1 MKLSAKLTAICA
13 SILLL
18 MAAVLSVLMLWQ
30 VREQSYHTLTQ
41 RSIEQLNA
49 VTTAF
54 VESVNQKLTD
64 FDSQDTK
71 NAYLRYHFRNC
82 SGEGTALAVD
92 GELISAPVPIDPRHY
107 LDVHLGSG
115 VQSAR
120 FDSGKNHY
128 LFIGKAY
135 DWRQSEFQIYLAAD
149 ASYIHREL
157 SELLS
162 RFLLIALGA
171 CAAGL
176 VCVFLFIRHT
186 LQPLSLLQKSAE
198 CIASGSFKQRVS
210 IAARDE
216 VGELAAHFNR
226 MADAVEAH
234 VQCLTEQNTRQHLFI
249 SSVTHEFKTPL
260 TSLLLNVDTLRNVFL
275 TEEKQQELLEA
286 MDSQL
291 HWLEQMVHKLLK
303 LLSLRQS
310 AQIRSVSVP
319 ELLEQVRIL
328 TAGIMRK
335 SGTNLDIR
343 CTIEQLPMDSELLCS
358 ALVNLVENSA
368 KASLPGQTIC
378 LSAYGVTLEVSDSGC
393 GIPQKDLERV
403 TEPFFMGDPSRSKQ
417 KGGFGLGLALVKEI
431 ASVHNA
437 RLDIQSQSGEGTC
450 IRLIFPENGNQTVM

>member
-13 SILLL
+13 SVLLL
-18 MAAVLSVLMLWQ
+18 MAAVLSALMLWQ
-30 VREQSYHTLTQ
+30 VREQSYHTLAQ

-49 VTTAF
+49 VTSAF

-64 FDSQDTK
+64 YESQDAL
-71 NAYLRYHFRNC
+71 NAYLRYQFRNC
-82 SGEGTALAVD
+82 GGENAALAVD
-92 GELISAPVPIDPRHY
+92 GELVSAPVPIDPRSY
-107 LDVHLGSG
+107 LDVHLGNG
-115 VQSAR
+115 VRSAR

-128 LFIGKAY
+128 LIVGNAY

-162 RFLLIALGA
+162 RFLLTALCA
-171 CAAGL
+171 CSIGL
-176 VCVFLFIRHT
+176 ASVFLLIRHT
-186 LQPLSLLQKSAE
+186 LHPLSLLQKSAE
-198 CIASGSFKQRVS
+198 CIASGHFDQRVS
-210 IAARDE
+210 IVARDE
-216 VGELAAHFNR
+216 VGELAAHFNQ
-226 MADAVEAH
+226 MAEAVEVH
-234 VQCLTEQNTRQHLFI
+234 VHSLTEQNTRQHLFI

-310 AQIRSVSVP
+310 AQLRFASVP
-319 ELLEQVRIL
+319 ALLEQVRIL
-328 TAGIMRK
+328 TAGTMRK
-335 SGTNLDIR
+335 YGTNLDVQ
-343 CTIEQLPMDSELLCS
+343 CTVERLPMDPDLLCS

-368 KASLPGQTIC
+368 KASSSGQIIRLC
-378 LSAYGVTLEVSDSGC
+378 AHGNCLEVSDSGQ
-393 GIPQKDLERV
+393 GIPQTDLERV

-437 RLDIQSQSGEGTC
+437 RLDIQSQPGKGTC